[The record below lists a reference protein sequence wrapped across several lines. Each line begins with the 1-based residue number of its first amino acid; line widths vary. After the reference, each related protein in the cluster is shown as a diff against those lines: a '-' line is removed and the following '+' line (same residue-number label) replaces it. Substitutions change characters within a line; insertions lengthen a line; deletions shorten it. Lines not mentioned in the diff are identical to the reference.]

1 MALNGV
7 VNGSLVKTINISKN
21 KSVVDFFFERGGKK
35 CNHFVNILVKG
46 DGKRNFF
53 SKRFAAYI

>member
-21 KSVVDFFFERGGKK
+21 KSVVDFFLTEAVR
-35 CNHFVNILVKG
+35 NVIIL
-46 DGKRNFF
+46 
-53 SKRFAAYI
+53 

>member
-21 KSVVDFFFERGGKK
+21 KSVVDFFDGGGKK

-46 DGKRNFF
+46 DGKRYFF